1 MLLKRLLLY
10 FFFCPWKKKKSL
22 LVFQTQ
28 VQSNIWNRN
37 VQSVAFE
44 KCRNY
49 MFEKK
54 KNCSSEV
61 TTFVIYDHTVTSIS
75 FSKLKTATKYVL
87 TSTIRCN
94 IFYYAK
100 VKYHYCLMPKLQS
113 WIIVFKAL
121 KTKNLISF
129 LEDIFFVHVQI
140 KSTVFFWKKICSS
153 ENIKKGNDLT
163 NDFS

>member
-1 MLLKRLLLY
+1 M
-10 FFFCPWKKKKSL
+10 
-22 LVFQTQ
+22 VFQTQ

-49 MFEKK
+49 MFEE
-54 KNCSSEV
+54 NCSSEV

-75 FSKLKTATKYVL
+75 FSKLKTATEYVL

-100 VKYHYCLMPKLQS
+100 VKYHYCLMPNYNLEL
-113 WIIVFKAL
+113 FKAL

-140 KSTVFFWKKICSS
+140 KSTVLFFFFEKKKWLN

-163 NDFS
+163 KDFS

>member
-1 MLLKRLLLY
+1 M
-10 FFFCPWKKKKSL
+10 
-22 LVFQTQ
+22 VFQTQ

-54 KNCSSEV
+54 MCSSEV

-75 FSKLKTATKYVL
+75 FSKLKTATEYVL

-113 WIIVFKAL
+113 WIIQGFENKKSNFFFRGHLFCSCANKKYSFFFL
-121 KTKNLISF
+121 K
-129 LEDIFFVHVQI
+129 
-140 KSTVFFWKKICSS
+140 KKFELVKILKR
-153 ENIKKGNDLT
+153 ETI
-163 NDFS
+163 